1 MTSAKQR
8 IVELGQSLGF
18 NRLVIAS
25 PEPLSQG
32 SLDFYEGWLE
42 RGYSAGMDYLQRDPR
57 RRTEPL
63 QTFPQARSIVVASV
77 SYFTEVPEPPADI
90 VWGRVAGYA
99 VGLDYHNVLRARLRQ
114 LSDLIDKELGR
125 TVLRR
130 AVTDDAALY
139 EQALAERHGLG
150 FVGKNTLVIGP
161 KLSGTYNLIGE
172 LFLDLELEPDE
183 PYRGTCGNCFRC
195 GTACP
200 TEAIVPAGI
209 DLTAGANLSAVPNLS
224 AGANLSPN
232 NNRNKAFVVDANRC
246 ISYLTIENKGGI
258 DLALREKLGDW
269 VFGCDICQEVCP
281 YNSKPPLT
289 PWPEFHPERGAGH
302 YLDLLGIL
310 NTSSQDEFR
319 ARFID
324 SPVRRP
330 KLRGLQRNSLVVLGN
345 KLRRLES
352 LNGKVPGDSRE
363 QAASNDPERIIGG
376 VLDFL
381 EVSQDEMLVEHA
393 RWAINP
399 EAVGVAVALTDAPAK
414 AITRINK
421 AFATE

>member
-8 IVELGQSLGF
+8 IIELGQSLGF

-25 PEPLSQG
+25 PAPLSQD
-32 SLDFYEGWLE
+32 SLGFYEDWLE
-42 RGYSAGMDYLQRDPR
+42 RGYSAGMDYLKRDPR

-63 QTFPQARSIVVASV
+63 QTFSQARSIVVASV
-77 SYFTEVPEPPADI
+77 SYFTEVPEPPADL

-183 PYRGTCGNCFRC
+183 PYLGTCGSCFRC

-200 TEAIVPAGI
+200 TEAIVPVSM
-209 DLTAGANLSAVPNLS
+209 DLAASTTKVC
-224 AGANLSPN
+224 
-232 NNRNKAFVVDANRC
+232 KQAFVVDASRC
-246 ISYLTIENKGGI
+246 ISYLTIENKEGI
-258 DLALREKLGDW
+258 DLALREKLGNW

-281 YNSKPPLT
+281 YNSRPPLT

-310 NTSSQDEFR
+310 KTNSQEEFR

-330 KLRGLQRNSLVVLGN
+330 KLRGLQRNSLVVVGN
-345 KLRRLES
+345 KLRRLQ
-352 LNGKVPGDSRE
+352 GGTDKTQGDIAK
-363 QAASNDPERIIGG
+363 QAASNDPDRIIGG

-381 EVSQDEMLVEHA
+381 AVNQDEMLVEHA
-393 RWAINP
+393 RWAISP
-399 EAVGVAVALTDAPAK
+399 EAIGAALALTDSPAK
-414 AITRINK
+414 TLTRINR
-421 AFATE
+421 ACATK

>member
-8 IVELGQSLGF
+8 IVELGQTLGF

-25 PEPLSQG
+25 PAPLSQG
-32 SLDFYEGWLE
+32 SLDFYEDWLE

-77 SYFTEVPEPPADI
+77 SYYTEVPEPPGDI

-183 PYRGTCGNCFRC
+183 PYQGTCGNCFRC

-200 TEAIVPAGI
+200 TEAIVPAS
-209 DLTAGANLSAVPNLS
+209 TNLAASAMGLAASAVDLAAS
-224 AGANLSPN
+224 TTKN
-232 NNRNKAFVVDANRC
+232 NNQAFVVDANRC

-258 DLALREKLGDW
+258 DLALREKVGDW

-289 PWPEFHPERGAGH
+289 PWPEFYPERGAGH

-310 NTSSQDEFR
+310 NTSSQEEFR
-319 ARFID
+319 ARFIA

-345 KLRRLES
+345 KLRLQERFS
-352 LNGKVPGDSRE
+352 DKAPGDSKM
-363 QAASNDPERIIGG
+363 QTASNDPERIIGG

-381 EVSQDEMLVEHA
+381 AASEDEMLVEHA
-393 RWAINP
+393 RWALSP
-399 EAVGVAVALTDAPAK
+399 EDIGGALALTDAPAK
-414 AITRINK
+414 TLKRINK
-421 AFATE
+421 VCSSK